1 MKKFV
6 LIALLTLFA
15 SHFRSEYPIATAD
28 VSGNGDVNGDDGLDL
43 SDAIYL
49 LAHLFQGGPTP
60 LICPGGGGDC
70 TLCETELETCQA
82 NLLDCLN
89 AEQEDCTDGIDND
102 LDCLT
107 DCADSDCAADID
119 CTTVTPT
126 FTLIG
131 TNPTTGLD
139 EYQEDTTLIEFVLL
153 PGGTFSMGSPDTEDH
168 RGGDEGP
175 VHSVTLDPFLL
186 AKTEV
191 TEEEWDRVMGAGANS
206 SQLPKG
212 SVSWTALNAAG
223 GFLQKTGLELP
234 TEAQWEY
241 GARSGTSTAFS
252 WGDDCNVQG
261 CTKCDPPSV
270 DVDAFMWWCGNAG
283 RTAHPV
289 MEKTANDFGL
299 FDMYGNFWEW
309 CREEYGGY
317 ALGVNAGD
325 GERASSGSG
334 KRIARGGSW
343 NGSSTAGYRS
353 ARRNPIDD
361 PGLSI
366 NELGFRVCAPAP

>member
-1 MKKFV
+1 MKKFA

-15 SHFRSEYPIATAD
+15 SHFRSEYPIARAD
-28 VSGNGDVNGDDGLDL
+28 VSGNGDVNGDEALDL
-43 SDAIYL
+43 SDAIFL
-49 LAHLFQGGPTP
+49 LAYLFQGGPAP
-60 LICPGGGGDC
+60 LPCLGGGGDC
-70 TLCETELETCQA
+70 TVFEAELETCQA

-153 PGGTFSMGSPDTEDH
+153 PGGTFSMGSPDTEDN

-175 VHSVTLDPFLL
+175 VHNVTLDPFLL

-212 SVSWTALNAAG
+212 NVSWTALNAAG

-241 GARSGTSTAFS
+241 GARSNTSTPFS
-252 WGDDCNVQG
+252 FGDICNVLG
-261 CTKCDPPSV
+261 CTCPEADELL
-270 DVDAFMWWCGNAG
+270 WWCGNAG
-283 RTAHPV
+283 GTSHPV
-289 MEKTANDFGL
+289 MGKLANDFGL
-299 FDMYGNFWEW
+299 FDMNGSVWEW

-317 ALGVNAGD
+317 ALAVNPGD
-325 GERASSGSG
+325 GERQATSG
-334 KRIARGGSW
+334 KRIARGASW
-343 NGSSTAGYRS
+343 EDSAASARS
-353 ARRNPIDD
+353 ASRNPIDD
-361 PGLSI
+361 PGLRVSA
-366 NELGFRVCAPAP
+366 LGFRLSAPAPQ